1 MIKQAITLSLSLL
14 FILSLQAQREMCI
27 TIDDLPVVSYGK
39 NDQEHLLAITN
50 ALIQTFDQ
58 YQIPAIGYVNER
70 KLYDDGQVDEKRI
83 ALLELWLESGY
94 ELGNHTFSHPN
105 YDKVSYEEYTTDI
118 LKGEK
123 ITRPLVKKYNQ
134 ELRFFR
140 HPYLRIGSTIERH
153 DSLVQ
158 FLAQHHYTEAPVS
171 IDNEDYLFAKA
182 YFVAYKKDDQELM
195 QKIGKDYIQYMEKKV
210 AYFEQSAD
218 ALFQRP
224 IKQILLLHANLIN
237 AHYLDDLAEMY
248 QKRGYH
254 FISQAD
260 AIEDPAYQSKI
271 YGRGYGPWGIS
282 WLDRWALSRGKKGA
296 FFKNDPHSPEY
307 IKELA
312 R

>member
-1 MIKQAITLSLSLL
+1 MIKQAITLSLCLL
-14 FILSLQAQREMCI
+14 SILSLQAQKEMCI
-27 TIDDLPVVSYGK
+27 TIDDLPAVTYGK
-39 NDQEHLLAITN
+39 NEQKHLLEITN

-70 KLYDDGQVDEKRI
+70 KLYMDGQVDEKRI
-83 ALLELWLESGY
+83 ALLELWLENGY
-94 ELGNHTFSHPN
+94 EIGNHTFSHPS
-105 YDKVSYEEYTTDI
+105 YDRVSFEEFTKDI

-140 HPYLRIGSTIERH
+140 HPYLRIGNTIERH

-158 FLAQHHYTEAPVS
+158 FLAKHHYTEAPVS

-182 YFVAYKKDDQELM
+182 YFVAYKKGDQELM
-195 QKIGKDYIQYMEKKV
+195 QKIGEDYVQYMENKV

-218 ALFQRP
+218 SLFQRP

-237 AHYLDDLAEMY
+237 AHYLDELAEMY
-248 QKRGYH
+248 QKKGYR

-271 YGRGYGPWGIS
+271 YGQGYGPWGIS
-282 WLDRWALSRGKKGA
+282 WLDRWALSRGKKGT
-296 FFKNDPHSPEY
+296 FFKDDPRTPEY
-307 IKELA
+307 IQELA